1 MGKEM
6 RKFKNNPNNSIA
18 MSNPILGI
26 FEAHYEALEIEAARN
41 NVFLYLDRY
50 LDSHDFT
57 REHFEYLKLFDKRDI
72 GNQSLIYA
80 KKYDSKTV
88 LPTDAI
94 IITDKK
100 VVVRHLESNGNIYT
114 YSSFLWKDLS
124 EIFARCNNYLF
135 FDKNHHELLSVSAN
149 AFGNKG
155 IWMSIFNQIIASNKI
170 SQRGVFLPQKVE
182 CQGANSNVNAPNRPK
197 SGLSNQHN
205 ETKASQRDIK
215 NAYAD
220 LLGILGE
227 TSEDIANLKGINSSF
242 NVLKSKVLDVLNSK
256 VNEANLELAKS
267 KNETVW
273 DNLVIAFFGETNAGK
288 STIIE
293 TFRILFDQNREKQDG
308 LIVGDGRHDFTKTY
322 EEYKLSLAEHPFT
335 LIDVP
340 GIEGNEEEFKDIIK
354 TALHKA
360 HIVFYIQG
368 HNKKPDEATAKKIKK
383 YLGDWVKVYS
393 VYNVRGGVTNY
404 DEEEERETLLT
415 DGVLKTEGLVKS
427 EFKRILGDVYAG
439 HITIQALLA
448 MSAKASFS
456 PQREDLIN
464 GQMKLLRYF
473 DNSPEKVLQ
482 FSQFQNLINL
492 VEQKSV
498 NFKAEIIE
506 ANKQKMISLAGNIAR
521 EIQTTMEKQK
531 AYITQIE
538 NNLNLVER
546 DVCNNSLDN
555 ASKNITYKVN
565 NAIDRIYNELKS
577 IVFACIDDG
586 DSKEVIEAHQEHK
599 LEELKEN
606 ASNIVKQELR
616 KANADAN
623 RKIKNLDGIRLKPIN
638 LYGEVDVDIDIDF
651 SGALAEMDIDFDDVV
666 GSIGTIGGNA
676 AAGAIVGGVVGAL
689 IGAGIGVLIS
699 AVKSDGGKPKAKQ
712 SVSNAIGQAKAEA
725 KKEFANCLRPVI
737 SQITNQKNE
746 LRNAVRKEKNNIREL
761 LNSID
766 RLDDGINLHVKHLKN
781 NGYGRI

>member
-1 MGKEM
+1 M
-6 RKFKNNPNNSIA
+6 
-18 MSNPILGI
+18 
-26 FEAHYEALEIEAARN
+26 
-41 NVFLYLDRY
+41 
-50 LDSHDFT
+50 
-57 REHFEYLKLFDKRDI
+57 
-72 GNQSLIYA
+72 
-80 KKYDSKTV
+80 
-88 LPTDAI
+88 
-94 IITDKK
+94 
-100 VVVRHLESNGNIYT
+100 
-114 YSSFLWKDLS
+114 
-124 EIFARCNNYLF
+124 
-135 FDKNHHELLSVSAN
+135 SVSAN

-155 IWMSIFNQIIASNKI
+155 IWMSIFNQIIASNMI

-182 CQGANSNVNAPNRPK
+182 CQGANSNVNASNRPE

-205 ETKASQRDIK
+205 ETKASQRDIE

-293 TFRILFDQNREKQDG
+293 TFRILFDQNRMKQDG

-322 EEYKLSLAEHPFT
+322 EEYKLSLAGHPFT

-521 EIQTTMEKQK
+521 EIQTTMEEQK

-555 ASKNITYKVN
+555 ASNNITYKVN
-565 NAIDRIYNELKS
+565 NAIDRIYSELKS

-586 DSKEVIEAHQEHK
+586 DSKEDIEAYQEVK
-599 LEELKEN
+599 LDELREN
-606 ASNIVKQELR
+606 VNNIVKQELR
-616 KANADAN
+616 KANTDAN
-623 RKIKNLDGIRLKPIN
+623 RKIKNLDGISLKPIN
-638 LYGEVDVDIDIDF
+638 LYGGVDVDIDIDF

-666 GSIGTIGGNA
+666 DSIGKIGGSA
-676 AAGAIVGGVVGAL
+676 LAGAGVGSVIPGVGTIIGAGIGAL
-689 IGAGIGVLIS
+689 IGAFGKGMT
-699 AVKSDGGKPKAKQ
+699 SDGGKSKAKQ

-725 KKEFANCLRPVI
+725 KKEFANSLRPVM
-737 SQITNQKNE
+737 SQITNQKNA
-746 LRNAVRKEKNNIREL
+746 LRNAARKEKNNIREL
-761 LNSID
+761 LDSID
-766 RLDDGINLHVKHLKN
+766 RLDDGIGQHVRHLKN